1 MKLRGSKLN
10 RKKARTEA
18 FYLIFEK
25 CFKDD
30 ENLEQIKN
38 TALEARDYESDDFID
53 TLSNGVIDNLEKI
66 DVLIEE
72 NLKGWKFNR
81 ISKVNIS
88 ILRLAVYEMLF
99 EDSVPVSVS
108 INEAVEL
115 AKKFSDQKDASYIN
129 GVLGSIAKKHCSE
142 E

>member
-1 MKLRGSKLN
+1 MN